1 MQNSETTQVMS
12 GAQILIEA
20 LHAEGVVHVFGYP
33 GGSVLPIYD
42 EIYKQRYFKHFLVR
56 HEQAAVHAADAYSR
70 TTDQVGVAIC
80 TSGPGLRMRSPAL
93 LRRMP
98 IRFPWSSLQAGWNSS
113 VSVRMLFRS
122 VIRSVSRAPVQSI
135 ISWFVMSGSWQT
147 RSRRPFT

>member
-80 TSGPGLRMRSPAL
+80 TSGPGATNAVTGIATAYADSIPMVV
-93 LRRMP
+93 
-98 IRFPWSSLQAGWNSS
+98 ITGQVWNSS
-113 VSVRMLFRS
+113 DRYGCF
-122 VIRSVSRAPVQSI
+122 
-135 ISWFVMSGSWQT
+135 SGV
-147 RSRRPFT
+147 

>member
-80 TSGPGLRMRSPAL
+80 TSGPGATNTVTGIATAYADSIPMVVITGQVGTAL
-93 LRRMP
+93 IGTDAFQECDTVGITRPCTKHNFLE
-98 IRFPWSSLQAGWNSS
+98 IG
-113 VSVRMLFRS
+113 
-122 VIRSVSRAPVQSI
+122 RASCRERV
-135 ISWFVMSGSWQT
+135 
-147 RSRRPFT
+147 